1 MSKYKIL
8 IIGYSSFFRRRV
20 LNSLKKMSNIEI
32 YICSKSHKIDKNKRI
47 FFNNYEYAIKNYKF
61 DFVYISLVNSFHYK
75 YAKLSLE
82 NKLNTIVDKPITTNY
97 LKTLELIKIANKNK
111 ILLAEFIVFNHHRIF
126 KKVLEIFNGVK
137 NIEFIYSKFN
147 APFAESCK
155 KLLKIKKGINQD
167 MGPYAAAIDRIFFF
181 KKKKKIL
188 LNKSFKNKLV
198 TNFNINILS
207 NKLSYYGEFS
217 ISKKYRS
224 SIVFVSKNR
233 TVEIP
238 FQAFALSSLKQ
249 IKINVYKNNKFSQY
263 SLKDDYI
270 LLFLINFYLLFF

>member
-1 MSKYKIL
+1 
-8 IIGYSSFFRRRV
+8 
-20 LNSLKKMSNIEI
+20 
-32 YICSKSHKIDKNKRI
+32 
-47 FFNNYEYAIKNYKF
+47 KNYKF

-238 FQAFALSSLKQ
+238 
-249 IKINVYKNNKFSQY
+249 
-263 SLKDDYI
+263 
-270 LLFLINFYLLFF
+270 